1 MDFLIAIGAA
11 LSFVLGGVFMQM
23 SQGLSQLIPTVSIY
37 LCFGLGAT
45 LQTLAIQKSGEMG
58 ITYVLIVGLEAVLAV
73 GCGIFFFQEGY
84 SLLKLVGITLVTV
97 GIVFLRSGN
106 S

>member
-1 MDFLIAIGAA
+1 MYLLIAIGAA

-23 SQGLSQLIPTVSIY
+23 SQGFSQIIPTISIY

-45 LQTLAIQKSGEMG
+45 LQTLAMQKSGEMG

-84 SLLKLVGITLVTV
+84 SSLKLVGITLVTIGV
-97 GIVFLRSGN
+97 VLLRSGN

>member
-1 MDFLIAIGAA
+1 MYLLVAIGAA

-23 SQGLSQLIPTVSIY
+23 SQGLSQIIPTISIY

-58 ITYVLIVGLEAVLAV
+58 ITYVLIVGLEAVFAV
-73 GCGIFFFQEGY
+73 GCGIFFFQEGC
-84 SLLKLVGITLVTV
+84 SLLKLAGITLVTIGV
-97 GIVFLRSGN
+97 VFLRSGN

>member
-1 MDFLIAIGAA
+1 MDLLIAIGAA

-23 SQGLSQLIPTVSIY
+23 SQGLSQIIPTISIY

-45 LQTLAIQKSGEMG
+45 LQTIAMQKSGEMG

-73 GCGIFFFQEGY
+73 SCGIFLFQESY
-84 SLLKLVGITLVTV
+84 SLLKLVGITLVTIGV
-97 GIVFLRSGN
+97 VFLRAGN

>member
-1 MDFLIAIGAA
+1 MDLFIAIGAA
-11 LSFVLGGVFMQM
+11 LSFVVGGFFMQM
-23 SQGLSQLIPTVSIY
+23 SQGLSQIVPTISIY

-45 LQTLAIQKSGEMG
+45 LQALVMHRSGEMG

-73 GCGIFFFQEGY
+73 SCGIFFFKEGY
-84 SLLKLVGITLVTV
+84 SLMKLVGIALVTIGV
-97 GIVFLRSGN
+97 VFLRSGN